1 MLPTHPRHVFERLGE
16 LTVGCVGDSVVE
28 YVCKKGFQ
36 LLEVALKANGTYQAI
51 IIAWYVL
58 CTLVPRPPHPA
69 FVACSTKSGEKAW

>member
-51 IIAWYVL
+51 IM
-58 CTLVPRPPHPA
+58 
-69 FVACSTKSGEKAW
+69 